1 MYRCKECGAEF
12 EEKPDYCDCGNDEF
26 DEVGIEEKLEQ
37 QALKIDNNK
46 SDNVDNVGQ
55 ALPDKNLEQHKPK
68 PASSMRFSNTET
80 ILKKQTF
87 SERYPEFLRFKKSLD
102 PVSLIIFCVCIV
114 LSFYVVLFAWNPK
127 DLDIVEETKQEI
139 NITDNI
145 PTIDKFWNNT
155 LPVVNQEQP
164 KPQPKHEETNIVK
177 QIINIPETKKVVSQ
191 AVKPVTKP
199 KVAVVPLKKATTQK
213 TVLKPSVTAVN
224 TQTNTNAQVQ
234 AKKQADELAK
244 QKAEAERKQAEAEQ
258 LKKLQAEQAKKQA
271 EAKAK
276 QAQINK
282 QELISY
288 KANLRNTIA
297 RKIDF
302 TKVIGDGSCTVSFKI
317 DLTGKLIKRSFTKQ
331 SSNNTL
337 NDAVYNAVM
346 ATPSFNPPPDA
357 YNNEILN
364 LNIKF
369 YNGNFEISLP

>member
-1 MYRCKECGAEF
+1 M
-12 EEKPDYCDCGNDEF
+12 
-26 DEVGIEEKLEQ
+26 
-37 QALKIDNNK
+37 
-46 SDNVDNVGQ
+46 
-55 ALPDKNLEQHKPK
+55 
-68 PASSMRFSNTET
+68 
-80 ILKKQTF
+80 
-87 SERYPEFLRFKKSLD
+87 
-102 PVSLIIFCVCIV
+102 
-114 LSFYVVLFAWNPK
+114 
-127 DLDIVEETKQEI
+127 
-139 NITDNI
+139 
-145 PTIDKFWNNT
+145 
-155 LPVVNQEQP
+155 
-164 KPQPKHEETNIVK
+164 
-177 QIINIPETKKVVSQ
+177 
-191 AVKPVTKP
+191 
-199 KVAVVPLKKATTQK
+199 
-213 TVLKPSVTAVN
+213 
-224 TQTNTNAQVQ
+224 
-234 AKKQADELAK
+234 
-244 QKAEAERKQAEAEQ
+244 
-258 LKKLQAEQAKKQA
+258 KKLQAEQAKKQA